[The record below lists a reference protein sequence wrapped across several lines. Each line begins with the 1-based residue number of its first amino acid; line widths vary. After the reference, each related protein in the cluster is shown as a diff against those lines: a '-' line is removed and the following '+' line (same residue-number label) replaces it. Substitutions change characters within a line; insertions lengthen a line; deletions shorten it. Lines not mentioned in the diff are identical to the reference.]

1 MGAIVPFLSTILG
14 WLLQGPLDRIF
25 KTIDNSV
32 DNETKRED
40 IKTRAVESYM
50 AAQVSILTG
59 RGWWF
64 PLLFLVP
71 AGLWFASVCIYSVLW
86 CKGCAFPQSWSIAAL
101 PSPLNEWMGAIV
113 GSLFIGKAGGDLI
126 ARLRR

>member
-1 MGAIVPFLSTILG
+1 MGFFGTILN

-25 KTIDNSV
+25 KTIDNAV

-50 AAQVSILTG
+50 TAQVAILTG

-71 AGLWFASVCIYSVLW
+71 AGLWFGGVCIYSLLF
-86 CKGCAFPQSWSIAAL
+86 CAKCAFPQSWTVAAL
-101 PSPLNEWMGAIV
+101 PPPLDQWMGAIV
-113 GSLFIGKAGGDLI
+113 GSLFIGKAGGELI
-126 ARLRR
+126 ARLRK

>member
-1 MGAIVPFLSTILG
+1 MWTTILN
-14 WLLQGPLDRIF
+14 WLTGNVLGRIF
-25 KTIDNSV
+25 QTIDASI

-50 AAQVSILTG
+50 TAQVAILTG

-71 AGLWFASVCIYSVLW
+71 AGLWFASVCIYSVLF
-86 CKGCAFPQSWSIAAL
+86 CKACIFPQTWTVAAL
-101 PSPLNEWMGAIV
+101 PPPLDQWMGAIV

-126 ARLRR
+126 ARLRK

>member
-1 MGAIVPFLSTILG
+1 MAIIT
-14 WLLQGPLDRIF
+14 WLFTWLTSGPLDRIF
-25 KTIDNSV
+25 KTIDTSI

-71 AGLWFASVCIYSVLW
+71 AGLWFASVCIYSILW
-86 CKGCAFPQSWSIAAL
+86 CKGCIFPQTFSIAAL
-101 PSPLNEWMGAIV
+101 PPPLDQWMAAIV
-113 GSLFIGKAGGDLI
+113 GSLFIGKAGESLI
-126 ARLRR
+126 ARLRK

>member
-1 MGAIVPFLSTILG
+1 MFETILG
-14 WLLQGPLDRIF
+14 WFLKGPLDRIF
-25 KTIDNSV
+25 KTIDNAV

-50 AAQVSILTG
+50 TAQVAVLTG
-59 RGWWF
+59 LGWWF

-71 AGLWFASVCIYSVLW
+71 AGLWFASVCIYSILW
-86 CKGCAFPQSWSIAAL
+86 CKACAFPQAWTIAAL
-101 PSPLNEWMGAIV
+101 PAPLDQWMGAIV
-113 GSLFIGKAGGDLI
+113 GSLFIGKAGGELL

>member
-1 MGAIVPFLSTILG
+1 MFGTILT
-14 WLLQGPLDRIF
+14 WLLSGPLDRVF
-25 KTIDNSV
+25 KTIDNSI

-50 AAQVSILTG
+50 AAQVSVLTG

-86 CKGCAFPQSWSIAAL
+86 CKGCIWPQPWSVAAL
-101 PSPLNEWMGAIV
+101 PPPLDQWMGAIV
-113 GSLFIGKAGGDLI
+113 GSLFIGKAGEALI
-126 ARLRR
+126 GRLRK

>member
-32 DNETKRED
+32 DNTTKRED

-126 ARLRR
+126 ARLRK